1 MSEERE
7 IQKEIED
14 SLKVC
19 HEIQAFLRREKKE
32 HENGFQRMN
41 PGTRSEIEQILKNLT
56 SPAAEENRQPEEIL
70 PDDKRTEER
79 PVPKEEKL
87 PEEAVIFHS
96 EEVLI
101 LEDAVPQETVET
113 PRKKKMPPKK
123 AVPAETVSSVK
134 VTPKPEKDVSGVETV
149 KPWKP
154 VTITEL
160 EPDSE
165 ADTKTQED
173 SQSFALFKETEEV
186 GEEYND
192 THPFLRAALRILTC
206 IMLALL
212 LAVFITKFVAH
223 HTSVEGSSMET
234 TLANGNQLI
243 VENVSYYFHDPERF
257 DVIVFPY
264 NEDVNY
270 IKRVIGLP
278 GERVQIRDG
287 LIYIN
292 GELLEE
298 SYGREDIED
307 PGLAAEEMQL
317 GPEEYF
323 VLGDNRNASVDS
335 RKPEVGTVKRGDIRG
350 KAWLCFYPLDKAA
363 FIE

>member
-1 MSEERE
+1 
-7 IQKEIED
+7 
-14 SLKVC
+14 
-19 HEIQAFLRREKKE
+19 
-32 HENGFQRMN
+32 
-41 PGTRSEIEQILKNLT
+41 
-56 SPAAEENRQPEEIL
+56 
-70 PDDKRTEER
+70 
-79 PVPKEEKL
+79 
-87 PEEAVIFHS
+87 
-96 EEVLI
+96 
-101 LEDAVPQETVET
+101 
-113 PRKKKMPPKK
+113 
-123 AVPAETVSSVK
+123 
-134 VTPKPEKDVSGVETV
+134 
-149 KPWKP
+149 
-154 VTITEL
+154 
-160 EPDSE
+160 
-165 ADTKTQED
+165 
-173 SQSFALFKETEEV
+173 
-186 GEEYND
+186 
-192 THPFLRAALRILTC
+192 
-206 IMLALL
+206 MLALL

-298 SYGREDIED
+298 SYGRED
-307 PGLAAEEMQL
+307 MQL